1 MHRIGVIVTLFL
13 PELLAAQQP
22 LAVQR
27 GVSVRPDTVTIGEPF
42 RVHLR
47 IRASSGA
54 TIAFPDGPDTLA
66 AVEALDPR
74 VVSEADIPDAV
85 EQTAIYRLAAWDVG
99 SQPLRLGDVTVRRGG
114 DVRSIPLGELSVF
127 VRSVLPA
134 DSAQR
139 VPKPARDLLLDGFP
153 WWLLWLALLL
163 AAALTGLGLWWWY
176 RRRRTRHT
184 VRIDPFAHAE
194 REFRR
199 IEALGL
205 LEAGERGRFI
215 ALMVEVLREYL
226 AARFP
231 VVAPVSLTSSELLVA
246 ARELRAVPL
255 ARLAVLLEEA
265 DLIKFARHSISP
277 EHARELGREA
287 RQLVRETEE
296 AERVPPAEVP
306 LETAA

>member
-1 MHRIGVIVTLFL
+1 MRRLAAIMTLCL
-13 PELLAAQQP
+13 PGLLAAQQP
-22 LAVQR
+22 LSVQR
-27 GVSVRPDTVTIGEPF
+27 GMSVHPDTVTIGEPF

-47 IRASSGA
+47 IRASPGA
-54 TIAFPDGPDTLA
+54 TIAFPDGPDTLS

-74 VVSEADIPDAV
+74 VISDADLPDAV

-99 SQPLRLGDVTVRRGG
+99 SQALRMGDVTVRRGG
-114 DVRSIPLGELSVF
+114 EVRSIPLGELSVF

-134 DSAQR
+134 DTAQR

-163 AAALTGLGLWWWY
+163 AAALIGLGIWWWY

-184 VRIDPFAHAE
+184 VPIDPFAHAE
-194 REFRR
+194 LEFRR
-199 IEALGL
+199 VEALGL

-246 ARELRAVPL
+246 ARELRSVPM
-255 ARLAVLLEEA
+255 ARLAILLEEA
-265 DLIKFARHSISP
+265 DLIKFARHPISS
-277 EHARELGREA
+277 ERARELGREA
-287 RQLVRETEE
+287 RRLVRDIEE
-296 AERVPPAEVP
+296 VERVPPAEVA
-306 LETAA
+306 LEAAA